1 VWGCNLLYPHSALW
15 MTCLFENL
23 FGFTLSFGASW
34 LVWRFELLVSAE
46 PHAFLLTHNLVSCCM
61 TLEFHLLR
69 AARDRHRFDEAL
81 FTTTGRVV
89 FADFAAARRFAA
101 TLNAVSP
108 GRNARA
114 GDINAMGLID
124 EVLHALLLE
133 YRENHAPKLWTEALE
148 ALKTQ
153 YGERLD
159 STLEKFAQDFPP
171 TAVYQ
176 NRQTLAQYMAVPQ
189 NKELLLEE
197 MLLLWL
203 ENNNPAFAPYRDL
216 FQDDNL
222 AKQSAYRS
230 VLSSLEAYLEA
241 QPAFVAAGGISI
253 FKALRLPAM
262 QHPDSLELQL
272 RSLMGRFGGVF
283 QRRGLAGR
291 FATLELKLRGG
302 LDLFAEEARFFVA
315 QNAREFGGAGA
326 FEAQAQ
332 IRPVSKQML
341 EDEPEAF
348 TLDQNWMPQV
358 VLMAKNAFVWLD
370 QLSKRYQ
377 RPIRTLAEIPDSELE
392 TLARWGVTGLWLIGL
407 WERSHA
413 SKEIKHRMGNPDAVA
428 SAYSL
433 WDYTIAHALGGDS
446 ALENLKARAWRYG
459 IRMASDM
466 VPNHTG
472 IDSKWMAE
480 HPDWFLQRDAAPY
493 PSYRFGSENLSLDSR
508 MQVRIEDHYYDRTDA
523 AVTFL
528 YTGQDGRTRHIYHG
542 NDGTSLPW
550 NDTAQ
555 LDYMNPAAREAVIQT
570 IFRVARQFP
579 IIRFDAAMTLAKR
592 HIKRLWYPEPGSG
605 EGIAS
610 RNEYGMSREQFDAM
624 MPQEFWRE
632 VVDRAAFEVPD
643 TLLLAEAFWMMEGYF
658 VRTLGMH
665 RVYNSAFMVM
675 LRDERNKEYRDVIK
689 NTLEFE
695 PEILKRYVNF
705 LSNPDEKTAVEQ
717 FGKADKYFGIMT
729 LCATLPGLPML
740 GHGQIEGFT
749 EKYGMEYQRA
759 YYDETPDYGFM
770 AHHDTQIFPLLKKR
784 YLFAEVEHFALY
796 EVDHDHVFAYSNRAG
811 SERALVL
818 YNNSS
823 HHANVVIQNGLY
835 AERQASL
842 LEAMQLFAEA
852 NRFAIYRDNVSNL
865 EYIRNLGTLQTQGF
879 QIELG
884 AYGRAVLLDWREVLD
899 NDGRYARLAAMLG
912 GRGVE
917 NLHTAV
923 QELHLEKILTPWNE
937 LVNAKNARALL
948 APAPVLFGQL
958 EAKAKA
964 LADGIEA
971 HLGKELEG
979 LMFAV
984 GLRADMERL
993 EPTNAETA
1001 LAHLA
1006 LATIKRTAILTE
1018 TEPSQLCLE
1027 WLVQRQLE
1035 RALRDVGA
1043 ESPQRG
1049 AAQIVLL
1056 ASVRTALEEASTPKA
1071 MLELLSA
1078 DAAAPQAIGLNTF
1091 EGKRYVNAEAFVGFL
1106 MTAKA
1111 ISSQVDLLSKT
1122 ENAVIQNGYSLELPP
1137 TKKKASKAVS
1147 SEKSPAKKAV
1157 AKKVVAKKTP
1167 VKKATATKTKTK
1179 SVEVQPVAPATPSSK
1194 PKPPKTSKKLVPTPK
1209 ITKSVG
1215 ALRAA
1220 PLPTTPPKTKAPTKK
1235 DDLTRIEGI
1244 GPKIAAALETAGI
1257 NTFLE
1262 LSKTTSETLRAAIHT
1277 ASIRLAPSLETWAQQ
1292 AALLAKGDET
1302 GFQGLTDTLVAG
1314 RVVKT
1319 KAKSTSSQVANP
1331 PNAKPA
1337 IAKVDGA
1344 KPEKSVVKKPKQ

>member
-1 VWGCNLLYPHSALW
+1 
-15 MTCLFENL
+15 
-23 FGFTLSFGASW
+23 
-34 LVWRFELLVSAE
+34 
-46 PHAFLLTHNLVSCCM
+46 M
-61 TLEFHLLR
+61 TLEFHILR
-69 AARDRHRFDEAL
+69 TARDRYRFDQAL
-81 FTTTGRVV
+81 FTTTGRVI

-101 TLNAVSP
+101 TLNATTP

-124 EVLHALLLE
+124 EVIHALLLE
-133 YRENHAPKLWTEALE
+133 YRENHAPKLWAEALE

-159 STLEKFAQDFPP
+159 STLEKFATDFPP

-176 NRQTLAQYMAVPQ
+176 NRQTLAQYMAQP
-189 NKELLLEE
+189 NAKELLLEE

-216 FQDDNL
+216 FEDENL

-241 QPAFVAAGGISI
+241 QPAFAAAGGISI

-326 FEAQAQ
+326 FEAEAQ

-377 RPIRTLAEIPDSELE
+377 RPIRTLADIPDAELE

-433 WDYTIAHALGGDS
+433 WDYTIAGALGGDS

-480 HPDWFLQRDAAPY
+480 HPDWFLQRNSTPY
-493 PSYRFGSENLSLDSR
+493 PSYQFASENLSTDSR

-555 LDYMNPAAREAVIQT
+555 LDYMNPSAREAVIQT

-610 RNEYGMSREQFDAM
+610 RNEYGMTREQFDAL

-705 LSNPDEKTAVEQ
+705 LSNPDEKTSVEQ

-740 GHGQIEGFT
+740 GHGQIEGFS

-770 AHHDTQIFPLLKKR
+770 AHHESQIFPLLKKR
-784 YLFAEVEHFALY
+784 YLFAEVQHFALY
-796 EVDHDHVFAYSNRAG
+796 DVNHDHVFAYSNRAG
-811 SERALVL
+811 AERALVL

-835 AERQASL
+835 AERSATL
-842 LEAMQLFAEA
+842 LEAMHLPSDQQ
-852 NRFAIYRDNVSNL
+852 RFAVYRDNVSNL
-865 EYIRNLGTLQTQGF
+865 EYIRNLGGLRDHGF

-899 NDGRYARLAAMLG
+899 SDGRYARLATMLG

-917 NLHTAV
+917 NIHTAV
-923 QELHLEKILTPWNE
+923 QELYLERVLTPWNE

-948 APAPVLFGQL
+948 SPTPILFGQL

-964 LADGIEA
+964 LSDGIEA
-971 HLGKELEG
+971 HLDSELEG
-979 LMFAV
+979 LMFAA
-984 GLRADMERL
+984 GLRADLESL
-993 EPTNAETA
+993 EPSNAETA
-1001 LAHLA
+1001 LTHLA
-1006 LATIKRTAILTE
+1006 LATIKRTAILTSI
-1018 TEPSQLCLE
+1018 EPSQLCLD
-1027 WLVQRQLE
+1027 WLMQRQLE
-1035 RALRDVGA
+1035 RALRDIGA
-1043 ESPQRG
+1043 ESPQRS

-1056 ASVRTALEEASTPKA
+1056 AAIRSDLEETSTPKA
-1071 MLELLSA
+1071 VLELLSA
-1078 DAAAPQAIGLNTF
+1078 DLSAPLAIGLNLF

-1111 ISSQVDLLSKT
+1111 ASSQVKLLSET
-1122 ENAVIQNGYSLELPP
+1122 ENAVIQNGYSLELPEV
-1137 TKKKASKAVS
+1137 TKKAGKTALSRKTTS
-1147 SEKSPAKKAV
+1147 KKAV
-1157 AKKVVAKKTP
+1157 AKEKPAKK
-1167 VKKATATKTKTK
+1167 VATKPTKTQKNSKLARK
-1179 SVEVQPVAPATPSSK
+1179 S
-1194 PKPPKTSKKLVPTPK
+1194 
-1209 ITKSVG
+1209 KSTVG
-1215 ALRAA
+1215 AQDAA
-1220 PLPTTPPKTKAPTKK
+1220 PTTSPTTKN
-1235 DDLTRIEGI
+1235 DLTRIEGI
-1244 GPKIAAALETAGI
+1244 GPKIAAALEMAGI
-1257 NTFLE
+1257 HTFGE
-1262 LSKTTSETLRAAIHT
+1262 LSKAAPEALRAAIAT
-1277 ASIRLAPSLETWAQQ
+1277 AKIRLAPSLETWARQ
-1292 AALLAKGDET
+1292 ATLLDKGDET
-1302 GFQGLTDTLVAG
+1302 GFEILTDTLVAG
-1314 RVVKT
+1314 RQV
-1319 KAKSTSSQVANP
+1319 KAKPSAPAKTAS
-1331 PNAKPA
+1331 AKPKK
-1337 IAKVDGA
+1337 AKVQKPA
-1344 KPEKSVVKKPKQ
+1344 KAAVKKPKK